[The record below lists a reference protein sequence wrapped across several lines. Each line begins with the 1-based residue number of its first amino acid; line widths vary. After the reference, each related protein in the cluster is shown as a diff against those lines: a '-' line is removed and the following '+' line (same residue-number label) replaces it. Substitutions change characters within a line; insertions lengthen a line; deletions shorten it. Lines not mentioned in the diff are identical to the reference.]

1 MYKETFNKSW
11 KDLFN
16 NLQLF
21 IPDAIFIIV
30 SFIVGYFF
38 INLLGLTN
46 LLNSLGYSLLQSA
59 DPLLQSGESLVRF
72 LETLDPAFIVK
83 AAFYLALFIV
93 ITFFVGSGTN
103 VVKYHMIRN
112 LLTKKKIS
120 LKESLTGGARHFF
133 WRYIGM
139 KIMSFIVAL
148 IGGIVILLIAMP
160 INNKDTEII
169 VLMILAVLFG
179 IFLGLWFYFL
189 APMLFLSNKK
199 LADIFFDAF
208 NFLKNRFSVVLSTV
222 VIILAVGILGS
233 IVLKLFEYA
242 IGDYFILLIIL
253 NVIVSLVLGVWGE
266 LYKFMIYSKVE
277 KIKR

>member
-160 INNKDTEII
+160 INNKDTEVI

-179 IFLGLWFYFL
+179 IFLGLWL
-189 APMLFLSNKK
+189 
-199 LADIFFDAF
+199 
-208 NFLKNRFSVVLSTV
+208 
-222 VIILAVGILGS
+222 LGS